1 MNYDKEYFVKLL
13 EKLVLPLKQHY
24 SPKGA
29 NLYLGHTGAAYE
41 DRTIPMEGFSRVLWG
56 LVPLWAGGGN
66 IDGFSEIYASGLTAG
81 TDPSSDEYWGGFR
94 KGDQKFVEIAAISYG
109 LLLAPDKLWEP
120 LSDTAKENLSA
131 YLRLSNNYEVS
142 DNNWR
147 MFPVLV
153 NLALKS
159 LNQPYD
165 QHLIDYGLERLIRS
179 ISEMVGIK
187 TE

>member
-66 IDGFSEIYASGLTAG
+66 IGRLLRNIRLRLNCRYR
-81 TDPSSDEYWGGFR
+81 PSSDEYWGGFR

-147 MFPVLV
+147 MFPFL
-153 NLALKS
+153 
-159 LNQPYD
+159 
-165 QHLIDYGLERLIRS
+165 S
-179 ISEMVGIK
+179 ILR
-187 TE
+187 

>member
-81 TDPSSDEYWGGFR
+81 TDPSSDEYWF
-94 KGDQKFVEIAAISYG
+94 QKRRPEVCRNSGNILWAA
-109 LLLAPDKLWEP
+109 AC
-120 LSDTAKENLSA
+120 T
-131 YLRLSNNYEVS
+131 R
-142 DNNWR
+142 
-147 MFPVLV
+147 
-153 NLALKS
+153 
-159 LNQPYD
+159 
-165 QHLIDYGLERLIRS
+165 
-179 ISEMVGIK
+179 
-187 TE
+187 

>member
-66 IDGFSEIYASGLTAG
+66 IDGFRVGSG
-81 TDPSSDEYWGGFR
+81 
-94 KGDQKFVEIAAISYG
+94 
-109 LLLAPDKLWEP
+109 
-120 LSDTAKENLSA
+120 
-131 YLRLSNNYEVS
+131 
-142 DNNWR
+142 
-147 MFPVLV
+147 
-153 NLALKS
+153 
-159 LNQPYD
+159 
-165 QHLIDYGLERLIRS
+165 
-179 ISEMVGIK
+179 
-187 TE
+187 